1 MNKIVPISLICTL
14 AAIPFP
20 VIAAESISDALANGD
35 PSLELRYRYEGVD
48 QDGLSEDAMANTL
61 RTRLGYTSGSYNDFS
76 VTLEFDNVAYIGDED
91 FNSLRNGET
100 AYPVVADPEGTDLN
114 QSFVTWS
121 GAEGVQAKLGRQ
133 RINLNNQRFVGG
145 VGWRQN
151 EQTYDAASVSYSKD
165 AFSAFYAYV
174 DNVNRI
180 FGPVD
185 GAPAADLNSDSHM
198 LNLGY
203 KVSDSLSLGG
213 YLLSLDFEDA
223 LALSNETTGLFVEGK
238 FKDLQTSPFFRAE
251 FATQTESKDK
261 AADYDADYSLFELG
275 GSLAGVTLMAGL
287 ETLGA
292 DKDAGI
298 AFQTPLATAHKFQG
312 WADKFL
318 ATPASGVVDTYATAK
333 YAINGFNMAVTYH
346 EFESDVNSLD
356 YGDELDAVVSKKFA
370 GRYLV
375 MLKYADYSA
384 DTLATDT
391 SKTWLMV
398 NASF

>member
-1 MNKIVPISLICTL
+1 
-14 AAIPFP
+14 
-20 VIAAESISDALANGD
+20 
-35 PSLELRYRYEGVD
+35 
-48 QDGLSEDAMANTL
+48 
-61 RTRLGYTSGSYNDFS
+61 
-76 VTLEFDNVAYIGDED
+76 
-91 FNSLRNGET
+91 
-100 AYPVVADPEGTDLN
+100 
-114 QSFVTWS
+114 
-121 GAEGVQAKLGRQ
+121 
-133 RINLNNQRFVGG
+133 
-145 VGWRQN
+145 
-151 EQTYDAASVSYSKD
+151 
-165 AFSAFYAYV
+165 
-174 DNVNRI
+174 
-180 FGPVD
+180 
-185 GAPAADLNSDSHM
+185 M

-203 KVSDSLSLGG
+203 NVSDSLSLGG

-238 FKDLQTSPFFRAE
+238 FKDLPASPFFRAE